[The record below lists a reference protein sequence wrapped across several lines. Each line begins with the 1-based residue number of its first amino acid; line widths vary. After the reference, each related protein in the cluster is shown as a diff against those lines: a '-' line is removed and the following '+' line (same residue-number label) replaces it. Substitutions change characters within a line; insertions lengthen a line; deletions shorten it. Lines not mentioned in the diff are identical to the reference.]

1 MTAPE
6 VLKINDDLFLTVH
19 DRGIVAWNCRSG
31 RRHALSLDALRA
43 VIEPEFRAIRPELAE
58 ALRSAEILTAVDP
71 GLPQPWRWDALSRI
85 FHFGTAQRR
94 TAEAAATPEAA
105 GRAYLE
111 HCASIAPDMP
121 ADAFTTRRGA
131 GDVSLPAAASPET
144 ENLRTLFEARRT
156 NRVFDD
162 TSLAFG
168 DVAQILDET
177 FRYRPHDAARFARA
191 GLSTVSSRRSAPS
204 GGSLQS
210 CEAYLFARNVT
221 GLERGVYHYRSSKR
235 TLGLIRGLDHD
246 FSFGRVFLD
255 QMFADSLAAAI
266 VITCRLDKLMWKYSE
281 LRAYRVALFDAGH
294 LSQNAQLLAT
304 ALDIRT
310 WPTAAFYDDE
320 LTELLE
326 LKEADCEYPLLVL
339 GLGSGEVNPLE
350 PEAWAVPQSDVT
362 AE

>member
-6 VLKINDDLFLTVH
+6 VLKTNDDLFLTIH

-71 GLPQPWRWDALSRI
+71 GLPQPWRWHALSRI

-162 TSLAFG
+162 TSLALG
-168 DVAQILDET
+168 DVAQFSTKPSVIGRTTQPDLRE
-177 FRYRPHDAARFARA
+177 RA
-191 GLSTVSSRRSAPS
+191 
-204 GGSLQS
+204 
-210 CEAYLFARNVT
+210 
-221 GLERGVYHYRSSKR
+221 
-235 TLGLIRGLDHD
+235 
-246 FSFGRVFLD
+246 
-255 QMFADSLAAAI
+255 
-266 VITCRLDKLMWKYSE
+266 CRQ
-281 LRAYRVALFDAGH
+281 YRVAAPRRPGARF
-294 LSQNAQLLAT
+294 
-304 ALDIRT
+304 R
-310 WPTAAFYDDE
+310 AARRI
-320 LTELLE
+320 
-326 LKEADCEYPLLVL
+326 
-339 GLGSGEVNPLE
+339 
-350 PEAWAVPQSDVT
+350 
-362 AE
+362 